1 MDDNM
6 MDKLKGILNDPDTM
20 QSLSEMVG
28 AMGGGQQKKQAESET
43 KAAQQMQM
51 MMRVKEIMDK
61 VTDTDDPRI
70 HLLTAL
76 RPYMRSKRASQ
87 MDKAIRMIQMT
98 KITSILKDLR

>member
-20 QSLSEMVG
+20 RSLSEMIEG
-28 AMGGGQQKKQAESET
+28 MGGGKQKQQAESEA

-51 MMRVKEIMDK
+51 MMKVKDIMDR

-70 HLLTAL
+70 NLLTAL
-76 RPYMRSKRASQ
+76 RPYMRSKRAGQ

-98 KITSILKDLR
+98 KLTSVLKDLR

>member
-6 MDKLKGILNDPDTM
+6 MDKLKGILSDPDTM
-20 QSLSEMVG
+20 RSLSEMVEG
-28 AMGGGQQKKQAESET
+28 MGGGKQKQQAESET

-51 MMRVKEIMDK
+51 MKKVKDIMDR
-61 VTDTDDPRI
+61 VTAPDDPRI
-70 HLLTAL
+70 NLLTAL

-98 KITSILKDLR
+98 KLTSVLKDLR

>member
-20 QSLSEMVG
+20 QSLSEM
-28 AMGGGQQKKQAESET
+28 MGSLGGSQQKKQAESET

-51 MMRVKEIMDK
+51 MMRVKDIMDR
-61 VTDTDDPRI
+61 VNDTDDPRI
-70 HLLTAL
+70 NLLTAL
-76 RPYMRSKRASQ
+76 RPYMRSKRASH
-87 MDKAIRMIQMT
+87 MDRAIRMIQMT